1 MSNRY
6 LSSAFASGLPPLGG
20 PAELE
25 LNAVLTT
32 SGHVS
37 LAEGAVTYVPGL
49 DARLLGRSTLVIPVA
64 DLRAV
69 SRRDGYRRVVLEV
82 GSQEFVLRGVGA
94 QRVWVGIMAL
104 RDERHGDAHRPPM
117 VFEEEAAYD
126 DELNGLYG
134 LGANGY
140 GYSSRL
146 PVGLVVSYWEE
157 LGALRSIRTEPE
169 LLVRGVEERAVRGV
183 GAAAFVAALIDRW
196 LEAPAVTERAAGW
209 RTAAAWITDAEVF
222 FGALTVETEGVVFTP
237 VDGAARVLVA
247 RGGRSVARLRAE
259 DERELHLEDDS
270 ASHRLRAPD
279 APAVVASLT
288 GLFTSGAWR
297 VGTTTLLHQALPDD
311 QITLL
316 YGACSSGSL
325 THQGVVVAT
334 AGRQLLKP
342 NAYEVELDVRADA
355 SALPPVPFPCDLQ
368 VANARGLF
376 GVRGVAAAFTPRAPE
391 SGDDPSRGQR
401 LTALVRFRG
410 EVLPTNRR
418 AYFRL
423 GVEEAVRR
431 VELVVGA
438 KARVL
443 TRAASLLN
451 VSRGGCRLAVPAEP
465 DLDSTCVLHVECDE
479 HLATVSGRVINVS
492 PVDRETWQ
500 VGVEYS
506 PESHETGRRVFQ
518 ERQTAFLRKRHGG

>member
-1 MSNRY
+1 MPNRY
-6 LSSAFASGLPPLGG
+6 LSTAFASGLPPLGG

-32 SGHVS
+32 SGHVT
-37 LAEGAVTYVPGL
+37 LTEAAVTYVPGL
-49 DARLLGRSTLVIPVA
+49 DARLLGRGTLVIPVA
-64 DLRAV
+64 DLRTV
-69 SRRDGYRRVVLEV
+69 SLRDGRRRVVLEV
-82 GSQEFVLRGVGA
+82 GAQEFVLRGVGA
-94 QRVWVGIMAL
+94 QRVWVGLMAL
-104 RDERHGDAHRPPM
+104 RDERPGDAHRPPM
-117 VFEEEAAYD
+117 VFEEEAAPD

-140 GYSSRL
+140 GYASRL

-157 LGALRSIRTEPE
+157 LGALRSIGTEPE
-169 LLVRGVEERAVRGV
+169 LLVRGGEERAVRGV
-183 GAAAFVAALIDRW
+183 GAASFVAALIDRW
-196 LEAPAVTERAAGW
+196 LEAPGGAEGTEGW
-209 RTAAAWITDAEVF
+209 RAPVAWITDAEVI
-222 FGALTVETEGVVFTP
+222 FGAITVEAAGVVFAP

-247 RGGRSVARLRAE
+247 RGGRSVAWLRAE
-259 DERELHLEDDS
+259 DERELHLEGDS

-297 VGTTTLLHQALPDD
+297 VGTPTLQHQALPDD
-311 QITLL
+311 QLTLL
-316 YGACSSGSL
+316 YGACSSGSV

-355 SALPPVPFPCDLQ
+355 SALPPAPFPCDLQ

-376 GVRGVAAAFTPRAPE
+376 GVRGVAAAFAPRAPE
-391 SGDDPSRGQR
+391 PGDDPSRGQR
-401 LTALVRFRG
+401 FTALVRFRG
-410 EVLPTNRR
+410 DVLPTNRR

-443 TRAASLLN
+443 TRAASLVN
-451 VSRGGCRLAVPAEP
+451 VSRRGCRLAVPAEP
-465 DLDSTCVLHVECDE
+465 DLDSACVLHVECDE
-479 HLATVSGRVINVS
+479 HLTTVSGKVVNVLL
-492 PVDRETWQ
+492 VDRETWQ
-500 VGVEYS
+500 VGVAYS
-506 PESHETGRRVFQ
+506 PESHETGARVFQ